1 MLTEHKGKEDFFVE
15 FFDTCKRIYMM
26 VLMSVYDRIFY
37 ENKIYI
43 FSWQ

>member
-26 VLMSVYDRIFY
+26 GINIKNGVDVCL
-37 ENKIYI
+37 
-43 FSWQ
+43 